1 MLGVVLATTALAG
14 WARAAPPPEP
24 AALLATLQQPPPTRT
39 EFFERRQSP
48 LLRAPLLFGGELQR
62 PAAGVLVKQ
71 TRTPHRERTKIQ
83 AEQVTVE
90 REQEKPR
97 RFSLRRAPE
106 LRALTASVEAVLGGD
121 LALLQK
127 HFRLRMEGSA
137 QAWVLQLEPRDKRL
151 AKRVEALRFLG
162 SAQELRCMDLVL
174 TGAELSRT
182 WLGPLAASAAAA
194 DDEAARD
201 ALCHA
206 GG

>member
-1 MLGVVLATTALAG
+1 MATTALA
-14 WARAAPPPEP
+14 ASVRAAPPPEP
-24 AALLATLQQPPPTRT
+24 AALLATLRQPPPTRT

-48 LLRAPLLFGGELQR
+48 LLRAPLLFAGELER
-62 PAAGVLVKQ
+62 PVAGVLVKR
-71 TRTPHRERTKIQ
+71 TRTPQRERTKIQ

-90 REQEKPR
+90 REGEQPR

-121 LALLQK
+121 LALLKK
-127 HFRLRMEGSA
+127 HFRLRMEGSD
-137 QAWVLQLEPRDKRL
+137 QAWTLHLGPRDKRL

-162 SAQELRCMDLVL
+162 TARELRCMDLVL

-182 WLGPLAASAAAA
+182 WLGAQAAAA
-194 DDEAARD
+194 AAAGDEAARD

-206 GG
+206 AG

>member
-1 MLGVVLATTALAG
+1 VLATALVG

-24 AALLATLQQPPPTRT
+24 AALLATLQQAPPTRT

-48 LLRAPLLFGGELQR
+48 LLRAPLLFAGELER
-62 PAAGVLVKQ
+62 PVAGVLVKR
-71 TRTPHRERTKIQ
+71 TRTPHREQTRIE
-83 AEQVTVE
+83 AEQVRVE
-90 REQEKPR
+90 REGEKPR

-121 LALLQK
+121 IALLQK

-137 QAWVLQLEPRDKRL
+137 QAWTLQLAPRDKRL

-162 SAQELRCMDLVL
+162 AAQELRCMDLVL
-174 TGAELSRT
+174 AGDELSRT
-182 WLGPLAASAAAA
+182 WLGPHAAAA
-194 DDEAARD
+194 AAAKDETARD

-206 GG
+206 AE